1 MTAVNTSTNTLLNNT
16 TASSSSSN
24 TANDGTT
31 VSAES
36 STSTGD
42 SVTVSTRAQKLQQ
55 LSEEFFSGGLM
66 QMKDMPAL
74 VQRLE
79 EYGFIT
85 SNEAES
91 IGFDSSEGSL
101 DGELGEMS
109 SFIDLLAEQLADDEN
124 NNGILTALDNA
135 KSVIESFDQSQSPI
149 AKTELN
155 ITIAEITDFLSSS
168 RSDALAEE
176 DKQYL
181 EQLNTVLKISDKLQQ
196 DQLSS
201 ESINR
206 YLSFL

>member
-16 TASSSSSN
+16 TASSN